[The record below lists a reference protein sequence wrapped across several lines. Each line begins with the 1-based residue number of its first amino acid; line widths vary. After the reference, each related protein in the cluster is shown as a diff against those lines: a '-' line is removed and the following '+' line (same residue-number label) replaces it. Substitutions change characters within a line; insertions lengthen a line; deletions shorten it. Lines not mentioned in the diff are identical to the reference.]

1 MRGWHPGMRIPIRNA
16 QTHTAA
22 KGEFVYLTAIEAES
36 QPPVASDSI
45 TAVIKTLVTR
55 RRKTRR
61 RNLDSGSKSNIW
73 VLGFEVR
80 DRCAE
85 KEEPATTT

>member
-1 MRGWHPGMRIPIRNA
+1 MRGWRPGMRIPIRNA

-22 KGEFVYLTAIEAES
+22 KGEFVYLIAIEAES

-55 RRKTRR
+55 RRKGKREKPGLR
-61 RNLDSGSKSNIW
+61 LKVQYLGSG
-73 VLGFEVR
+73 VR

-85 KEEPATTT
+85 KEEPVSTF